1 MKRIVFCLFVCVC
14 IGVLAAGCTAPPVTQ
29 PVSTPIPPTTVVS
42 TPVPTTAPVTDAAL
56 VGTWYLKAMTGPGG
70 ANPVQT
76 MNVQITAVFT
86 AQGAVGGSGG
96 CNNYNGDYTLTGQV
110 TPNGNGITIG
120 PLITTLMYC
129 ADKSNT
135 EQTYLQ
141 ILQNAVA
148 YTVNT
153 NNQLTITSSA
163 GNLLVYEKAPYGPT
177 SVPIGV

>member
-1 MKRIVFCLFVCVC
+1 VC
-14 IGVLAAGCTAPPVTQ
+14 IGVLVAGCTTPPVTQ
-29 PVSTPIPPTTVVS
+29 PVTTVPTTTVVS
-42 TPVPTTAPVTDAAL
+42 TPVPTTAPITDAAL

-70 ANPVQT
+70 SNPVQT
-76 MNVQITAVFT
+76 MNVQITAVFSG
-86 AQGAVGGSGG
+86 QGAIGGSGG
-96 CNNYNGDYTLTGQV
+96 CNSYNGPYTLTGQV
-110 TPNGNGITIG
+110 QPNGNGITIG

-129 ADKSNT
+129 ADSSNT

-141 ILQNAVA
+141 ILQSAVA

-163 GNLLVYEKAPYGPT
+163 GNLLVFEKTPYGPT